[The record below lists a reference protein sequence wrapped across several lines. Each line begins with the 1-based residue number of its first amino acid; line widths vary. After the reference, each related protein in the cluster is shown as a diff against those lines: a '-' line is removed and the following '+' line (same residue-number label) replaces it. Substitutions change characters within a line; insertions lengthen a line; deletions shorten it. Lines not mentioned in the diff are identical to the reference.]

1 MNDKRRRRLRTAI
14 TFLDNAQTI
23 IGGVLD
29 EERDT
34 LDNWPETL
42 QESAKYIESEEACDT
57 LDEVVEY
64 LADAREMLH
73 EVSH

>member
-14 TFLDNAQTI
+14 TFLDNSQTI